1 MGFSSWGYAA
11 SQGFVFAIEEINRD
25 VYLLP
30 NLTLGFS
37 IWDSGDSI
45 AGAFLGTMDFLT
57 GQGKPVPNYS
67 CRARPPPTALI
78 GELRSALSMPLARWL
93 GLYKFPQISY
103 GSSIISLSDK
113 TNFPSFLRTV
123 PNDKAWVQSTA
134 ILLNH
139 FGWIWVG
146 IVFHDDDFGHEGSSL
161 MTDELEKFGICWEFL
176 IDIPTF
182 QFPER
187 FHQVLFM
194 FQKSTAKVIIAILSS
209 WTFINFLDFFSLSD
223 ISGKIWIRSDVQW
236 DEKMGHNL
244 DVPQII
250 SISSPQPTAQG
261 FPKFVSHMDPNRAS
275 EDVFLKI
282 FWENVFNCTWQ
293 DQNPIS
299 LGNRRETGRE
309 QFCTGS
315 EHLQDKYGTA
325 LNVEKLSIKY
335 DAYKAVYSIAHALQ
349 DLSSCEVGKG
359 PIGNRMCP
367 DVNTVRPWQLLQYIR
382 KVHFQTPQKSEVFF
396 DANGD
401 LPSGYGIRNV
411 QKNSEGFFDLVNVGY
426 VDSTAPRGKEIIV
439 NVSAIQW
446 KGGKTQVPQS
456 VCSES
461 CLPGS
466 IQVSA
471 KRWLHCCFDCEPC
484 PEGQFADHT
493 DMQQCAECPE
503 DQYPNTH
510 RDGCLPKVL
519 TFLGYEEPLG
529 MTLSCLALALSL
541 LTVIIF
547 LIFVKHRDTPI
558 VKSNNRALSY
568 TLLIS
573 LTFCFLCSL
582 LFIGRP
588 TTASCLLRQM
598 TFGITFTVA
607 ISSVLAKTIIVV
619 LAFKATRPGSW
630 LKRWAS
636 TRVSSAVV
644 LICCLI
650 QVTLCV
656 IWIATSPPFL
666 DVVTDFEPGHILIL
680 CNEGSMTTFY
690 CVLGYMGFLAL
701 GSFTVAFL
709 ARNLPDTFNEAKLI
723 TFSMLVF
730 CSVWVSFLPAYQSTK
745 GKAMVAV
752 EIFAILASSAGLLVC
767 IFIPKCYVILWRP
780 HQNTLE
786 SIKPSHSSGQKV
798 SSHTKSY
805 LPRGGGDLNEDWGP
819 GANSVRSGCNFLSNG
834 YVSLQPNAILPKA
847 SSRGDNQQGSDTS
860 SSYLT
865 LIASGFLRSPQLL
878 PFYPAQGDDGI
889 FQYSALP
896 LEMKKSLAQCL
907 HLANAG

>member
-1 MGFSSWGYAA
+1 
-11 SQGFVFAIEEINRD
+11 
-25 VYLLP
+25 
-30 NLTLGFS
+30 
-37 IWDSGDSI
+37 
-45 AGAFLGTMDFLT
+45 MDFLT

-78 GELRSALSMPLARWL
+78 GELRSALSIPMARLL
-93 GLYKFPQISY
+93 GLYNFPQISY
-103 GSSIISLSDK
+103 ASSVVSLSDK
-113 TNFPSFLRTV
+113 THFPSFLRTN
-123 PNDKAWVQSTA
+123 PSDEAWVRGVAS
-134 ILLNH
+134 LLNH

-146 IVFHDDDFGHEGSSL
+146 IISDDDDFGHQGGSLVSAE
-161 MTDELEKFGICWEFL
+161 MEKFGICQEFL
-176 IDIPTF
+176 ICLPNYYLQESF
-182 QFPER
+182 QQG
-187 FHQVLFM
+187 FHVVM
-194 FQKSTAKVIIAILSS
+194 RSTAKVIIEIMSTLSLLS
-209 WTFINFLDFFSLSD
+209 FLDMFPFHD
-223 ISGKIWIRSDVQW
+223 IVGKIWIKKYIQYIELRSYNPDSSQ
-236 DEKMGHNL
+236 
-244 DVPQII
+244 
-250 SISSPQPTAQG
+250 SISTSLPQQTIQG
-261 FPKFVSHMDPNRAS
+261 FPKFSHQYPDKTQA
-275 EDVFLKI
+275 
-282 FWENVFNCTWQ
+282 FWEKKIRQSPC
-293 DQNPIS
+293 PI
-299 LGNRRETGRE
+299 GNHTKMAG
-309 QFCTGS
+309 QFCSGS
-315 EHLQDKYGTA
+315 EHVQGQDIPLLDMGHCTIAY
-325 LNVEKLSIKY
+325 SS
-335 DAYKAVYSIAHALQ
+335 YKAVYSVAHALQ
-349 DLSSCEVGKG
+349 DLSSCELREL
-359 PIGNRMCP
+359 PIGNKMCP
-367 DVNTVRPWQLLQYIR
+367 EVMTFSPWQLLHYIK
-382 KVHFQTPQKSEVFF
+382 KVHFQTLWESEVFF

-401 LPSGYGIRNV
+401 VPAMYEIIIRHVNA
-411 QKNSEGFFDLVNVGY
+411 EGLFRLANIGS
-426 VDSTAPRGKEIIV
+426 VDFTAPHGKEVVI
-439 NVSAIQW
+439 NDSAILW
-446 KGGKTQVPQS
+446 RGGETQVPQS

-461 CLPGS
+461 CPPGS
-466 IQVSA
+466 NQIHAQG
-471 KRWLHCCFDCEPC
+471 RPHCCFDCKPC
-484 PEGQFADHT
+484 PVGQFSDQK

-510 RDGCLPKVL
+510 RNGCLPKVL

-529 MTLSCLALALSL
+529 MALSCLALALSL

-767 IFIPKCYVILWRP
+767 ILIPKCYVILWRP

-786 SIKPSHSSGQKV
+786 WSKGHPH
-798 SSHTKSY
+798 
-805 LPRGGGDLNEDWGP
+805 
-819 GANSVRSGCNFLSNG
+819 
-834 YVSLQPNAILPKA
+834 
-847 SSRGDNQQGSDTS
+847 SRG
-860 SSYLT
+860 
-865 LIASGFLRSPQLL
+865 AVSP
-878 PFYPAQGDDGI
+878 
-889 FQYSALP
+889 
-896 LEMKKSLAQCL
+896 
-907 HLANAG
+907 